1 MMGGKKIFSILT
13 GDHLKMLGTNG
24 LYEHKWGGSRIEKL
38 AGVGPNFL
46 NHRGKQL
53 KMKREIKGIV
63 RSLLSVSKR

>member
-1 MMGGKKIFSILT
+1 MMGGKKTFSILT
-13 GDHLKMLGTNG
+13 DDLKMLGTNG